1 MQDYPSDASKLSLI
15 NTVAFAHVEDTAT
28 NPKSIVPDKLWS
40 ITALGIKA
48 AGFECK
54 DNNKAFKSYLRS
66 NQIFGDNKA
75 LDAVVTGCDD
85 VRWLSAGGFEL
96 CDSAARVY
104 CPLAC

>member
-54 DNNKAFKSYLRS
+54 RQQQGIQELLAVKPDLR
-66 NQIFGDNKA
+66 
-75 LDAVVTGCDD
+75 
-85 VRWLSAGGFEL
+85 
-96 CDSAARVY
+96 
-104 CPLAC
+104 